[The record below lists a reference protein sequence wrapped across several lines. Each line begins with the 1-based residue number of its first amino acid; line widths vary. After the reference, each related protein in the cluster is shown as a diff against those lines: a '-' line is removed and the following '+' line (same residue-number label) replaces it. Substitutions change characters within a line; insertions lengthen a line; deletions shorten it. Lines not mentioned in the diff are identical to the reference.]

1 MLNRSRASVQTSSLE
16 HSGQCSK
23 FLSECGWILHVATY
37 TEYLLRSFHLL
48 ICFVFDSVKQV
59 S

>member
-1 MLNRSRASVQTSSLE
+1 MLNRSRASAQTSSLE
-16 HSGQCSK
+16 HSGTVFKILKRVWLDS
-23 FLSECGWILHVATY
+23 SCGYI
-37 TEYLLRSFHLL
+37 YLLRSFHLL